1 MAELKSHE
9 VLAKPKFKL
18 KKQSFYDE
26 RSLISKNLSVFSPLN
41 EDGYR
46 TASSFGGGAPGYIY
60 YYYIT
65 CPIEFTVEI
74 YYSNESLKLGNPYVE
89 YGATDHI
96 YFAKVQLEVFDK
108 ITDSDVI
115 EFVIEWKEES
125 STRIVMQECVLL
137 AGIFDTDYLRYHLLH
152 PYYYKHDQDLLLTIV
167 DDDNT
172 KSSRQIKW
180 DKEGFITDPFEDRFL
195 YQNTINYISKRK
207 EIQVFKNEKALS
219 SFQLTYI
226 D

>member
-9 VLAKPKFKL
+9 VLAKSKFKS
-18 KKQSFYDE
+18 KKQSFYNE
-26 RSLISKNLSVFSPLN
+26 GPLVSKNLSIFSLLN

-46 TASSFGGGAPGYIY
+46 TTASFGGISGYIY

-65 CPIEFTVEI
+65 CPIEFI
-74 YYSNESLKLGNPYVE
+74 INISYSNETLKPSNPYIK
-89 YGATDHI
+89 YGTTESV
-96 YFAKVQLEVFDK
+96 YFAEIQLEVFDR

-115 EFVIEWKEES
+115 TFSIEWKEP
-125 STRIVMQECVLL
+125 STRVVMQECVLL
-137 AGIFDTDYLRYHLLH
+137 AGIFYSDNLKYHLLH

-167 DDDNT
+167 DEDNT

-180 DKEGFITDPFEDRFL
+180 DKEGFITDPFEERFL
-195 YQNTINYISKRK
+195 YEDKIYKLKQRK
-207 EIQVFKNEKALS
+207 EIQIFKNEKTLN